1 MARVCVISGRGPLS
15 GNKRSHSEVATRRRW
30 NLNLHTYTIMVQG
43 KPQKIKMST
52 RAHRT
57 LIKNNAKVSVAAK

>member
-1 MARVCVISGRGPLS
+1 
-15 GNKRSHSEVATRRRW
+15 VATRRRW